1 MIQHIPK
8 YEIHV
13 LCVYVGMVAKCKLFF
28 TGNSCKHLELLKFGF
43 LKVLQVIFAVKSM
56 KQAFND
62 CTAKNVLQ

>member
-1 MIQHIPK
+1 MQIT
-8 YEIHV
+8 
-13 LCVYVGMVAKCKLFF
+13 F